1 MRLSEIVSESD
12 IVDLNKRR
20 EQERLKSFHQDFRAQ
35 IKNSSSEMLDAY
47 QEAKSKGWF
56 DDLPMGTRF
65 TLPKGE
71 SYIVTGHTMTGSKTD
86 QLQRHQLEFR
96 HKHNFGPPVFIE
108 SENRFYRP
116 MINARQVSGEEAD
129 ATMSFELDKLV
140 NFETG
145 EKRYKKFT
153 GPTKVESQVRNKHK
167 KIKGQFATTTKKT
180 ESEHYDDE
188 EFFYEEELEPV
199 VHSLFKKMYP
209 EAEVEM
215 EMYGDGYLSIRTTDE
230 EFNFSIG
237 ISNVEGE
244 NIVSVG
250 NAYAGKYR
258 GIVGRLVQAGVKI
271 LKKHHPDAET
281 YLNVQHDVSNNYWL
295 PLANKLGIQYDNLDW
310 NKNIDTR

>member
-20 EQERLKSFHQDFRAQ
+20 EQKRSNSSNQDFKSQ
-35 IKNSSSEMLDAY
+35 TKNSSSERLDAY

-56 DDLPMGTRF
+56 DDLPVETRF
-65 TLPKGE
+65 TMPNRE
-71 SYIVTGHTMTGSKTD
+71 SYIVTGHTMH
-86 QLQRHQLEFR
+86 QLPKHQLELR
-96 HKHNFGPPVFIE
+96 HKHNYGPPAFIE
-108 SENRFYRP
+108 GDEKLYIP
-116 MINARQVSGEEAD
+116 MINAKQVSGEEAD
-129 ATMSFELDKLV
+129 TTLSIALDKLI

-180 ESEHYDDE
+180 ESEHKYVE
-188 EFFYEEELEPV
+188 EFYYEEELEPV
-199 VHSLFKKMYP
+199 VLSLFKKMYP

-237 ISNVEGE
+237 ISNVVGE

-258 GIVGRLVQAGVKI
+258 GIVGRLVQAAVKI